1 MSADLLE
8 ALDHPLFP
16 EVDLHLRAGG
26 HLDARDL
33 ARFAYLRD
41 HEAALAAF
49 YARYRCDLV
58 RSTHDFYYLRPHG
71 DRLRQRKLTAAEM
84 YVGMTLCLF
93 YLDPGIRA
101 GTGTVSEDQLLDRIS
116 TLLGRERL
124 TRTLQQRKR
133 ENAIAEEAQN
143 RSKLHTALQ
152 SLVRLGFVE
161 RSGGLI
167 GLRPSLMR
175 FADPVHGHADL
186 AKALEELI
194 RTGDVVR
201 PVPEGTDDNG
211 VGQSLENEQHE
222 LESHEGAD
230 GEEGT

>member
-16 EVDLHLRAGG
+16 DVDLHLRAGG

-33 ARFAYLRD
+33 ARFAYLRE
-41 HEAALAAF
+41 HEAALTTF
-49 YARYRCDLV
+49 YARYHCDLV

-71 DRLRQRKLTAAEM
+71 DRLRRRKLTAAEM

-93 YLDPGIRA
+93 YLDPAIRA
-101 GTGTVSEDQLLDRIS
+101 GTGTVSEDQLLERLS

-133 ENAIAEEAQN
+133 ENAIAEEEQN
-143 RSKLHTALQ
+143 RSQLRSALR

-161 RSGGLI
+161 RSGGLL

-175 FADPVHGHADL
+175 FADPVHGHANL
-186 AKALEELI
+186 SEALDELV
-194 RTGDVVR
+194 RTGDIAR
-201 PVPEGTDDNG
+201 PTAERTDDHG
-211 VGQSLENEQHE
+211 LGQT
-222 LESHEGAD
+222 LESEQRDPDTHDGAEG
-230 GEEGT
+230 GET